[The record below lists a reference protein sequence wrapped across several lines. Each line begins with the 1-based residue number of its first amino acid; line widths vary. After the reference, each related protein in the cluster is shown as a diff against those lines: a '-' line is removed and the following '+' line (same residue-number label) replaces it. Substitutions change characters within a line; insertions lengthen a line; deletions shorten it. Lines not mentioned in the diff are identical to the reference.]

1 MSNMQWNESEIY
13 KLYEVQDELQKELEK
28 TLVEAGQE
36 KLKEL
41 KLKVEI
47 DEIKKNIEK
56 INKKIWNTRKEINY
70 YRNRKKM
77 ILQSRSWRY
86 TAPLRNINRFLFA
99 WRKDGYPASKSPV
112 SGSKKKEVKE
122 KKQSLSNNTVNKLS
136 TKMLSLGLTSRAYEE
151 LSEIANDK
159 KNLRIARSAAKELA
173 LWHANQNSK
182 EDAVKCL
189 EFLAALDQGKCG
201 VNLRRQIA
209 IMRAECYQKLGQLQD
224 ARRVIQEALERG
236 IHADLYLAAA
246 NLEGS
251 EKEKLKWINMVYQH
265 YGASMV
271 RLDELSENSIYDRL
285 KPDGPIQTIQQT
297 PKVTVIIP
305 AFNAERVIGTA
316 LESVLNQ
323 TWANLEVLVVDDCS
337 TDATVEIIKE
347 YERKDSRVRL
357 IQAETNGGPYVARNL
372 ALLEATGQFV
382 TCHDA
387 DDWSHPKKI
396 ELQVIHLMENHH
408 LIGNTTEQARATSD
422 LVFYRRGKFGKY
434 IFPNMSSFMFRREPV
449 MEAIGF
455 WDSVRFDGDTEFIHR
470 IRKWFGED
478 SIVHLSTGPMSI
490 QRQSADSLT
499 GNSVFG
505 YHGYYMG
512 ARKEYNEIFTDFH
525 RRSPILKY
533 DFPQQTRPFPIPEP
547 MWPTREKKDGDRR
560 HFDVII
566 ASDFRL
572 VGGSTLSSI
581 EEIKAHKRFG
591 LRTGLIQ
598 MYRYDYNPMKTIN
611 PKVRELIDGD
621 QVQMLVY
628 GEKVSCD
635 VLILRY
641 PPILQEKQKY
651 VPDIEA
657 GRICVIINQTP
668 MSDYGLN
675 GEVRYRI
682 EQCARHLREYF
693 GKDGIWYPIGPLVR
707 EALYQHHADELHAI
721 HLAEEDWVNIIDV
734 EQWRRAERPARGKKI
749 RIGRHSRG
757 HAVKWPADPKQLLEI
772 YPESDKY
779 EIHVLGGAEPPRAVL
794 GRLPRNWHVLEFGE
808 MEPKEF
814 LSQLDVFVYYTHPD
828 WVESFG
834 RVIIEAMAVGVP
846 VIVPPHYRIL
856 FGEAAIYAEPSEVK
870 SKIDILM
877 NNDQLYMEQVRKA
890 WEYVDKNFGYLKHRD
905 RLMNCKV

>member
-1 MSNMQWNESEIY
+1 MRKVFSSPLRQIGSLLTPAQKRFIKKVVGKKLLESLRRINQE
-13 KLYEVQDELQKELEK
+13 
-28 TLVEAGQE
+28 TLPED
-36 KLKEL
+36 
-41 KLKVEI
+41 KVEVLR
-47 DEIKKNIEK
+47 
-56 INKKIWNTRKEINY
+56 TRLLNLGFAEQGY
-70 YRNRKKM
+70 EDLRKLAFEGKG
-77 ILQSRSWRY
+77 LSC
-86 TAPLRNINRFLFA
+86 FA
-99 WRKDGYPASKSPV
+99 
-112 SGSKKKEVKE
+112 
-122 KKQSLSNNTVNKLS
+122 
-136 TKMLSLGLTSRAYEE
+136 
-151 LSEIANDK
+151 
-159 KNLRIARSAAKELA
+159 ARELA
-173 LWHANQNSK
+173 LWHANQYTE
-182 EDAVKCL
+182 EDARKCL
-189 EFLAALDQGKCG
+189 EYLSIAARGKLDSETQ
-201 VNLRRQIA
+201 RQIA
-209 IMRAECYQKLGQLQD
+209 IMQAECYQILGQVEE
-224 ARRVIQEALERG
+224 AKAIINEALEQG
-236 IHADLYLAAA
+236 SHADLYLAAA
-246 NLEGS
+246 NSEESEEG
-251 EKEKLKWINMVYQH
+251 KLKWINRVLQL
-265 YGASMV
+265 YGVSAVS
-271 RLDELSENSIYDRL
+271 LDPSSESSLYDRL
-285 KPDGPIQTIQQT
+285 ISHDPIRTVLQEA
-297 PKVTVIIP
+297 KVTVIMP
-305 AFNAERVIGTA
+305 VYNAEAGIRTA
-316 LESVLNQ
+316 LESVINQ
-323 TWANLEVLVVDDCS
+323 TWTNLEVLVVDDCS
-337 TDATVEIIKE
+337 TDATVEIVRE

-372 ALLEATGQFV
+372 ALREATGDFV

-387 DDWSHPKKI
+387 DDWSHPEKI
-396 ELQVIHLMENHH
+396 ERQVLHLLDHPKV
-408 LIGNTTEQARATSD
+408 IGNTSEQARATSD
-422 LVFYRRGKFGKY
+422 LLFHRRGKFGSY
-434 IFPNMSSFMFRREPV
+434 IFPNMSSFMFRRKPV
-449 MEAIGF
+449 MEAIGY
-455 WDSVRFDGDTEFIHR
+455 WDSVRFGADSEFIRR
-470 IRKWFGED
+470 IKAWFGD
-478 SIVHLSTGPMSI
+478 KAVVDLTTGPLSF
-490 QRQSADSLT
+490 QRQSSDSLT
-499 GNSVFG
+499 GNSAFG
-505 YHGYYMG
+505 YHGFFMG
-512 ARKEYNEIFTDFH
+512 ARKEYFESYIEFH
-525 RRSPILKY
+525 KQASELKY
-533 DFPQQTRPFPIPEP
+533 EFPQHARPFPIPEP

>member
-1 MSNMQWNESEIY
+1 MRKVFSSPLRQIGSLLTPAQKRFIKKVVGKKLLESLRRINQE
-13 KLYEVQDELQKELEK
+13 
-28 TLVEAGQE
+28 TLPED
-36 KLKEL
+36 
-41 KLKVEI
+41 KVEVLR
-47 DEIKKNIEK
+47 
-56 INKKIWNTRKEINY
+56 TRLLNLGFAEQGY
-70 YRNRKKM
+70 EDLRKLAFEGKG
-77 ILQSRSWRY
+77 LSC
-86 TAPLRNINRFLFA
+86 FA
-99 WRKDGYPASKSPV
+99 
-112 SGSKKKEVKE
+112 
-122 KKQSLSNNTVNKLS
+122 
-136 TKMLSLGLTSRAYEE
+136 
-151 LSEIANDK
+151 
-159 KNLRIARSAAKELA
+159 ARELA
-173 LWHANQNSK
+173 LWHANQYTE
-182 EDAVKCL
+182 EDARKCL
-189 EFLAALDQGKCG
+189 EYLSIAARGKLDSETQ
-201 VNLRRQIA
+201 RQIA
-209 IMRAECYQKLGQLQD
+209 IMQAECYQILGQVEE
-224 ARRVIQEALERG
+224 AKAIINEALEQG
-236 IHADLYLAAA
+236 SHADLYLAAA
-246 NLEGS
+246 NSEESEEG
-251 EKEKLKWINMVYQH
+251 KLKWINRVLQL
-265 YGASMV
+265 YGVSAVS
-271 RLDELSENSIYDRL
+271 LDPSSESSLYDRL
-285 KPDGPIQTIQQT
+285 ISHDPIRTVLQEA
-297 PKVTVIIP
+297 KVTVIMP
-305 AFNAERVIGTA
+305 VYNAEAGIRTA
-316 LESVLNQ
+316 LESVINQ
-323 TWANLEVLVVDDCS
+323 TWTNLEVLVVDDCS
-337 TDATVEIIKE
+337 TDATVEIVRE

-372 ALLEATGQFV
+372 ALREATGDFV

-387 DDWSHPKKI
+387 DDWSHPEKI
-396 ELQVIHLMENHH
+396 ERQVLHLLDHPKV
-408 LIGNTTEQARATSD
+408 IGNTSEQARATSD
-422 LVFYRRGKFGKY
+422 LLFHRRGKFGSY
-434 IFPNMSSFMFRREPV
+434 IFPNMSSFMFRRKPV
-449 MEAIGF
+449 MEAIGY
-455 WDSVRFDGDTEFIHR
+455 WDSVRFGADSEFIRR
-470 IRKWFGED
+470 IKAWFGD
-478 SIVHLSTGPMSI
+478 KAVVDLTTGPLSF
-490 QRQSADSLT
+490 QRQSSDSLT
-499 GNSVFG
+499 GNSAFG
-505 YHGYYMG
+505 YHGFFMG
-512 ARKEYNEIFTDFH
+512 ARKEYFESYIEFH
-525 RRSPILKY
+525 KQASELKY
-533 DFPQQTRPFPIPEP
+533 EFPQHARPFPIPEP

-651 VPDIEA
+651 VPDVEA
-657 GRICVIINQTP
+657 EQICVIINQTP
-668 MSDYGLN
+668 MSDYGPN
-675 GEVRYRI
+675 GIIRFNI
-682 EQCARHLREYF
+682 ERSVKHLREYF

-890 WEYVDKNFGYLKHRD
+890 WEYVDKNFGCELHNRRLKI
-905 RLMNCKV
+905 RL